1 MIRLDDYV
9 LSYGCLPYVEEL
21 EEQAAPGDKEKRVL
35 DVLIVASK
43 HEDKGARLYAVNFTL
58 DDQDIYCLELSCIE

>member
-21 EEQAAPGDKEKRVL
+21 DEQAAPGDMEKRVL

-43 HEDKGARLYAVNFTL
+43 HEDKGASLYAV
-58 DDQDIYCLELSCIE
+58 